1 MIWQLQEAKQKFSQ
15 LVRRAIEEGP
25 QTVTRHGE
33 EAVVVMSANEFRRMT
48 GKKPDLKEVLLSG
61 PPLDDLELE
70 RSQELPREIDLSDI
84 EP

>member
-15 LVRRAIEEGP
+15 LVRRALEEGP

-33 EAVVVMSANEFRRMT
+33 EAVVVISAREFRRLA

-70 RSQELPREIDLSDI
+70 RSREMPREIDLSDI
-84 EP
+84 ES

>member
-1 MIWQLQEAKQKFSQ
+1 MVWQLQEAKQKFSQ
-15 LVRRAIEEGP
+15 LVRRALEEGP

-33 EAVVVMSANEFRRMT
+33 EAVVVISAAEFRRLA
-48 GKKPDLKEVLLSG
+48 GRKPDLKEVLLSG
-61 PPLDDLELE
+61 PPLDDLEIE